1 MENESWM
8 CVLCGDHFVGW
19 GNNPEPVRP
28 FDSGQCCDTCNSIV
42 VLPARLAL
50 AAMCKP
56 EPPTPIELTF
66 DGGTWG
72 VVVATSPESTTVT
85 VLDEDGGEHELS
97 EARID

>member
-1 MENESWM
+1 
-8 CVLCGDHFVGW
+8 
-19 GNNPEPVRP
+19 
-28 FDSGQCCDTCNSIV
+28 
-42 VLPARLAL
+42 
-50 AAMCKP
+50 MCKP